1 MSAIHDTRAKPLE
14 FKLISELFDH
24 GMDRLISAEA
34 RILHDEEGIAFVDDR
49 DFFLARVRPDVSSS
63 ERIAASVRIF
73 SDGLSC
79 PAMLSASC
87 LSG

>member
-1 MSAIHDTRAKPLE
+1 MSAVHDTRTKPLE
-14 FKLISELFDH
+14 LKLISELFYH
-24 GMDRLISAEA
+24 GMDRLDTAEA
-34 RILHDEEGIAFVDDR
+34 RILYDEEGIAFVDR
-49 DFFLARVRPDVSSS
+49 SRFFTGSSDVSSS